1 MPKEKI
7 KTVIIEVAGT
17 ILGAAIMA
25 FGVASFLLPSQLSAG
40 GVSGITTITYYLF
53 NIPMGTMIIIINVP
67 LFIFAGY
74 RIGKEFFIKSLI
86 GTISLSVFIDILDK
100 YPAVTTDR
108 FLASIYGGVII
119 GIGTAIILKVG
130 SSTGGTELVANI
142 IKTYNPY
149 ISMSRYLTIIDIVIV
164 SLNVIFL
171 GHIEIGLYSAI
182 AIYLYGKMVDIIF
195 EGIYFTKLLFII
207 SDKNEEISDA
217 IVNEVKRGVTGL
229 YGKGMYKDKEKL
241 VLICAASRRDV
252 YKIKDLARRIDKKSF
267 IVVANAREVVG
278 KGFKEIGGRSLKL
291 QNCDK
296 RDSPFCCSSA
306 ILRTVPEVSSFCN

>member
-1 MPKEKI
+1 MLKERI
-7 KTVIIEVAGT
+7 KLVIIDFIGT
-17 ILGAAIMA
+17 IIGAFIMA
-25 FGVASFLLPSQLSAG
+25 FGVSSFLLPNQLSSG

-53 NIPMGTMIIIINVP
+53 NIPMGTMIMIINIP

-74 RIGKEFFIKSLI
+74 RIGKEFFVKSLI
-86 GTISLSVFIDILDK
+86 GTISLSLFIDILDQF
-100 YPAVTTDR
+100 PPITTDR

-119 GIGTAIILKVG
+119 GIGTALILKVG
-130 SSTGGTELVANI
+130 SSTGGTELVTNL

-164 SLNVIFL
+164 TLNVIFL

-207 SDKNEEISDA
+207 SDKNQEISDS

-229 YGKGMYKDKEKL
+229 YGKGMYKEKEKL
-241 VLICAASRRDV
+241 ILICAASRRDV
-252 YKIKDLARRIDKKSF
+252 YKIKDLARRIDKRSF

-278 KGFKEIGGRSLKL
+278 KGFKQIEGRPLKF
-291 QNCDK
+291 QK
-296 RDSPFCCSSA
+296 
-306 ILRTVPEVSSFCN
+306 